1 MTRNRRT
8 GNAQPALSMLIR
20 VVEDEKGEPISLGL
34 DGEWAAVG
42 FVESALDTKG
52 MMMAGEQV
60 VKSYFLLTSSSW

>member
-1 MTRNRRT
+1 
-8 GNAQPALSMLIR
+8 MLIR